1 MKIQSFI
8 RLAVATLAVLG
19 SLRLSAAA
27 EAQPN
32 PAVEKAV
39 LAVNDAMIAAANR
52 LDVDGLFEYI
62 LESTQPVIVQNGVI
76 FRTRAEAFAAVKRGM
91 QGIAKLER
99 RIENPQVTVIAPD
112 AALLVGDGNV
122 TATYESGATASTR
135 FAVSLLFVRRD
146 GRWKVLHGHY
156 SMIPPPMR

>member
-1 MKIQSFI
+1 MKPQSFV
-8 RLAVATLAVLG
+8 RLAVAALAVLG
-19 SLRLSAAA
+19 SLRISAA
-27 EAQPN
+27 EPRPD
-32 PAVEKAV
+32 PAIEKAV

-52 LDVDGLFEYI
+52 LDVDGLFEHI
-62 LESTQPVIVQNGVI
+62 ADATSPVIVQNGVI
-76 FRTRAEAFAAVKRGM
+76 FRSRAEAYEAVKRGM

-112 AALLVGDGNV
+112 TALLVGDGSV

-135 FAVSLLFVRRD
+135 FAVSLLFVQRD